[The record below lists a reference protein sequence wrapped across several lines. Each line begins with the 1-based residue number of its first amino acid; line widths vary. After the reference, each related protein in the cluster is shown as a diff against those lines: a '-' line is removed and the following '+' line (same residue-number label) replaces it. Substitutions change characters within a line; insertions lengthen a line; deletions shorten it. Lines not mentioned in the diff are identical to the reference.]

1 MRKRIKVYSFKSDD
15 RVVSLEDEKPEI
27 ANRKVKELTFKFE
40 FDKKSHGFEI
50 APLSEEKLLEKA
62 IKTKT

>member
-1 MRKRIKVYSFKSDD
+1 MRNRIKVYSFKSDD

-40 FDKKSHGFEI
+40 FDTQTKNFEL
-50 APLSEEKLLEKA
+50 APLKEEKIIAKA
-62 IKTKT
+62 KRINQ